1 MDFPRIII
9 AGLNGGTGKTITS
22 LGTTRAWARR
32 GRHIKPYK
40 KGPDYIDAKWLALA
54 AQNPCT
60 NLDPYLLD
68 NATLR
73 SLFATSGAGFAGALI
88 EGNRGLFDG
97 KDVTGTCS
105 TAELARI
112 LTTPVI
118 LAMDCTKMTRTAAAV
133 LTGMLNFEEGVHIAG
148 VVLNRTATDRH
159 RAILRQ
165 TIEHYT
171 DVPVLGCLPKIKE
184 NPIPER
190 HMGLISNAEYEGT
203 NTALEQ
209 VADIIE
215 DHLDVDALWRI
226 ATEAPALGAVPDVW
240 DVTGN
245 VASGANVVSTVI
257 EPCSTTIPR
266 CPEKTS
272 PADAPRIGY
281 VHDDALWFYYDENL
295 QALQHAGASLVRL
308 SITSPEPWPEID
320 ALYLG
325 GGFPETLHD
334 EISSNSAISS
344 HVRMLAEQGMPIY
357 AECGGFMYLCRG
369 LLQDGHVS
377 PMAGVLPVQTEV
389 CARPQGLGYIDAKVI
404 QPNPYHPMGTTVR
417 GHEFHYSKCIV
428 QDAQPIFGFS
438 MSKGFGMG
446 ERLDGVIYKNAFA
459 SYTHLFALG
468 EPHWAVNF
476 VRAAREYHLGQ
487 PVRMAE

>member
-1 MDFPRIII
+1 MTLPRLII
-9 AGLNGGTGKTITS
+9 AGLSGGTGKTITS
-22 LGTTRAWARR
+22 LGTTRAWSRK
-32 GRHIKPYK
+32 GKVIKPYK

-54 AQNPCT
+54 AQTPCT

-68 NATLR
+68 NATLN
-73 SLFATSGAGFAGALI
+73 SLFATTAEGYEGALI

-97 KDVTGTCS
+97 KDITGTCS

-112 LTTPVI
+112 LNTPVI
-118 LAMDCTKMTRTAAAV
+118 LAMDCTKMTRTAAAI

-159 RAILRQ
+159 RNILCQ

-171 DVPVLGCLPKIKE
+171 DVPVLGCLPKIAQ

-203 NTALEQ
+203 NSALEE

-215 DHLDVDALWRI
+215 DHLDLEKMWKLAS
-226 ATEAPALGAVPDVW
+226 AAPNVSAQPNVW
-240 DVTGN
+240 DVTEK
-245 VASGANVVSTVI
+245 VVTGANTAPQI
-257 EPCSTTIPR
+257 TTPCSTTMPH
-266 CPEKTS
+266 CEDVASSTKPC
-272 PADAPRIGY
+272 IGY

-295 QALQHAGASLVRL
+295 QALQHAGARLVRL
-308 SITSPEPWPEID
+308 SVTSPQDWAKID

-325 GGFPETLHD
+325 GGFPETLH
-334 EISSNSAISS
+334 ESIAANTKISE
-344 HVRMLAEQGMPIY
+344 HVRSLAESGMPIY
-357 AECGGFMYLCRG
+357 AECGGFMYLCKA
-369 LLQDGHVS
+369 LVQETATS
-377 PMAGVLPVQTEV
+377 PMADVLPVQTQL
-389 CARPQGLGYIDAKVI
+389 CKRPQGLGYIDAEVI
-404 QPNPYHPMGTTVR
+404 EPNPYHPLGSVVR

-428 QDAQPIFGFS
+428 ENETPTFGFR

-446 ERLDGVIYKNAFA
+446 ERLDGLIYKNVFA

-476 VRAAREYHLGQ
+476 VRAAHEFKSGK
-487 PVRMAE
+487 PVSIAE

>member
-1 MDFPRIII
+1 MTLPRIII
-9 AGLNGGTGKTITS
+9 AGLSGGTGKTITS
-22 LGTTRAWARR
+22 LGTTRAWSRK
-32 GRHIKPYK
+32 GRCIKPFK

-68 NATLR
+68 NATLNA
-73 SLFATSGAGFAGALI
+73 LFATVSTGYEGALI

-105 TAELARI
+105 TAELARVI
-112 LTTPVI
+112 NTPVI

-159 RAILRQ
+159 RSILRQ

-171 DVPVLGCLPKIKE
+171 DVPVLGCLPKIKH

-203 NTALEQ
+203 NSALEQ

-215 DHLDVDALWRI
+215 EHLDIEKMWKI
-226 ATEAPALGAVPDVW
+226 ASAAPNISEQPDVW
-240 DVTGN
+240 DVTEKI
-245 VASGANVVSTVI
+245 VTGANTESKIDT
-257 EPCSTTIPR
+257 PCATTMPS
-266 CPEKTS
+266 CPEVEPTT
-272 PADAPRIGY
+272 APRIGY

-295 QALQHAGASLVRL
+295 QALQHAGAQLVRL
-308 SITSPEPWPEID
+308 SITSDKDWPQID

-325 GGFPETLHD
+325 GGFPETMH
-334 EISSNSAISS
+334 EAITANKKICE
-344 HVRMLAEQGMPIY
+344 HVRALAENEMPIY
-357 AECGGFMYLCRG
+357 AECGGFMFLCKA
-369 LLQDGHVS
+369 LVQESATS
-377 PMAGVLPVQTEV
+377 PMAGVLPVQTKL
-389 CARPQGLGYIDAKVI
+389 CKRPQGLGYIDAEVI
-404 QPNPYHPMGTTVR
+404 EPNPYHPLGSIIR

-428 QDAQPIFGFS
+428 EDEQPTFGFR

-446 ERLDGVIYKNAFA
+446 ERLDGVIYKNVFA

-476 VRAAREYHLGQ
+476 VRAAQEYKSGK
-487 PVRMAE
+487 PVSAAK

>member
-1 MDFPRIII
+1 MNFPRLII

-22 LGTTRAWARR
+22 LGTTRAWSRK
-32 GRHIKPYK
+32 GRIIKPCK

-54 AQNPCT
+54 AQHPCT

-68 NATLR
+68 NATLL
-73 SLFATSGAGFAGALI
+73 SLFATATKEYEGALI

-97 KDVTGTCS
+97 KDVTGSCS

-112 LTTPVI
+112 LNAPVI
-118 LAMDCTKMTRTAAAV
+118 LAMDCTKMTRTAAAI

-159 RAILRQ
+159 RSILRE

-171 DVPVLGCLPKIKE
+171 DVPVLGCLPKIKQ

-215 DHLDVDALWRI
+215 EHLDVEAMWQI
-226 ATEAPALGAVPDVW
+226 ATAASNLPEQPDVW
-240 DVTGN
+240 DVTEKI
-245 VASGANVVSTVI
+245 VTGANAAPHI
-257 EPCSTTIPR
+257 ESPCATTMPQ
-266 CPEKTS
+266 CPEVQAT
-272 PADAPRIGY
+272 AAPRIGY

-295 QALQHAGASLVRL
+295 QALQHAGAQLIRL
-308 SITSPEPWPEID
+308 SVTSDADWPQID

-325 GGFPETLHD
+325 GGFPETLH
-334 EISSNSAISS
+334 ESIAANKKICE
-344 HVRMLAEQGMPIY
+344 HVHALAEKNMPIY
-357 AECGGFMYLCRG
+357 AECGGFMYLCKALVQEG
-369 LLQDGHVS
+369 ATS
-377 PMAGVLPVQTEV
+377 PMSGVLPVKTEL
-389 CARPQGLGYIDAKVI
+389 CNRPQGLGYIDAEVI
-404 QPNPYHPMGTTVR
+404 EPNPYHPVGSIVR

-428 QDAQPIFGFS
+428 EDEQPTFGFR

-446 ERLDGVIYKNAFA
+446 ERLDGLIYKNVFA

-476 VRAAREYHLGQ
+476 VRAAREFKTGKSISI
-487 PVRMAE
+487 AE

>member
-1 MDFPRIII
+1 MHLPRLII

-22 LGTTRAWARR
+22 LGTTRAWTRK
-32 GRHIKPYK
+32 GRLIKPFK

-54 AQNPCT
+54 AKAPCT

-68 NATLR
+68 NATLN
-73 SLFATSGAGFAGALI
+73 SLFATAGSDFQGALI

-112 LTTPVI
+112 LNTPVV
-118 LAMDCTKMTRTAAAV
+118 LAMDCTKMTRTAAAI

-159 RAILRQ
+159 RSILRQ

-171 DVPVLGCLPKIKE
+171 DVPVLGCLPKLKE

-203 NTALEQ
+203 DTALEL

-215 DHLDVDALWRI
+215 EHLDVEAMWQI
-226 ATEAPALGAVPDVW
+226 ATSASQISTQPDLW
-240 DVTGN
+240 DV
-245 VASGANVVSTVI
+245 VEKVSAGANATQNISA
-257 EPCSTTIPR
+257 PCTTTIPN
-266 CPEKTS
+266 CPVQAASE
-272 PADAPRIGY
+272 APRIGY

-295 QALQHAGASLVRL
+295 QALQHAGAELVRL
-308 SITSPEPWPEID
+308 SVTATDDWPQID

-325 GGFPETLHD
+325 GGFPETLCD
-334 EISSNSAISS
+334 AITANTKISS
-344 HVRMLAEQGMPIY
+344 HVRTLAEQNMPIY
-357 AECGGFMYLCRG
+357 AECGGFMYLCDS
-369 LLQDGHVS
+369 LLQDGKVS
-377 PMAGVLPVQTEV
+377 PMAGVLPVQTKL
-389 CARPQGLGYIDAKVI
+389 CKRPQGLGYIDAKVI
-404 QPNPYHPMGTTVR
+404 TQNPYHPVDSIVR
-417 GHEFHYSKCIV
+417 GHEFHYSKCVV
-428 QDAQPIFGFS
+428 QNDQPTFAFS

-446 ERLDGVIYKNAFA
+446 ERLDGVIYKNVFA

-476 VRAAREYHLGQ
+476 VRVARQHKAGKA
-487 PVRMAE
+487 VTMAE

>member
-1 MDFPRIII
+1 MTLPRLII

-22 LGTTRAWARR
+22 LGTTRAWSRT
-32 GRHIKPYK
+32 GRLIKPFK

-54 AQNPCT
+54 AQHPCT

-68 NATLR
+68 NATLT
-73 SLFATSGAGFAGALI
+73 SLFATASSGYQGALI

-112 LTTPVI
+112 IDAPVV
-118 LAMDCTKMTRTAAAV
+118 LAMDCTKMTRTAAAI

-159 RAILRQ
+159 RSILRQ

-171 DVPVLGCLPKIKE
+171 DVPVLGCLPKIKH

-203 NTALEQ
+203 NSALEQ

-215 DHLDVDALWRI
+215 EHLDVEKMWQI
-226 ATEAPALGAVPDVW
+226 ASAASKTPEQSNVW
-240 DVTGN
+240 DVTEK
-245 VASGANVVSTVI
+245 VSRGANEAKKIDT
-257 EPCSTTIPR
+257 PCATTMPS
-266 CPEKTS
+266 CPELVPTT
-272 PADAPRIGY
+272 APRIGY

-295 QALQHAGASLVRL
+295 QALQHAGAQLIRL
-308 SITSPEPWPEID
+308 SVTAHDDWPEID

-325 GGFPETLHD
+325 GGFPETMH
-334 EISSNSAISS
+334 EAITANKKICE
-344 HVRMLAEQGMPIY
+344 HVRMLAENEMPIY
-357 AECGGFMYLCRG
+357 AECGGFMYLCKA
-369 LLQDGHVS
+369 LVQEETIS
-377 PMAGVLPVQTEV
+377 PMAGVLPVETQL
-389 CARPQGLGYIDAKVI
+389 CKRPQGLGYIDAEVI
-404 QPNPYHPMGTTVR
+404 EPNPYHPVGTVVR

-428 QDAQPIFGFS
+428 ENEKPTFGFR

-446 ERLDGVIYKNAFA
+446 ERLDGVIYKNVFA

-476 VRAAREYHLGQ
+476 VRAAREYKKGT
-487 PVRMAE
+487 PISIAE